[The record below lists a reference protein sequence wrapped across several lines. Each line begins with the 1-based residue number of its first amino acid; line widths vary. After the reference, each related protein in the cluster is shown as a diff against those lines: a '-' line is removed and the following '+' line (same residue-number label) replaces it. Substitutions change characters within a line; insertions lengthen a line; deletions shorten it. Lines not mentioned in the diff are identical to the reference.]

1 MAQTTPIPQMRTL
14 KTCLD
19 KMIEQGYVENFK
31 AQDGGLKS
39 LETEKVYAPGDLKVV
54 NFYRF
59 EGISNPDDNSILYV
73 IEAKDGAKGTLM
85 DAYGAYADPAVAK
98 LIVDIEEI
106 HKRLDLSKK

>member
-14 KTCLD
+14 KACLD

-39 LETEKVYAPGDLKVV
+39 LETEKVYTPHDLKVV

-73 IEAKDGAKGTLM
+73 IEANDGAKGTLM

-98 LIVDIEEI
+98 LIVDVEEI
-106 HKRLDLSKK
+106 HKQLDIAKK

>member
-39 LETEKVYAPGDLKVV
+39 LETEKVYTAHDLKVV

-73 IEAKDGAKGTLM
+73 IEASDGAKGTLM

-98 LIVDIEEI
+98 LIVEIEES
-106 HKRLDLSKK
+106 HKRLDISKK

>member
-39 LETEKVYAPGDLKVV
+39 LETEKVYTAHDLKVV

-73 IEAKDGAKGTLM
+73 IEASDGAKGTLM

-98 LIVDIEEI
+98 LIVEIEEI
-106 HKRLDLSKK
+106 HTRLDISKK